1 MNNAINDKEL
11 NAAEQAAKSSTTSY
25 THNFATPFEYE
36 GKTYES
42 LTFNWGALT
51 GNDFLIIEGEISAM
65 GKALI
70 SPEFSSEFLVRM
82 ASRAC
87 NAQLGSDALAAMP
100 IGDFNRIRG
109 KARSFLLNTAL

>member
-1 MNNAINDKEL
+1 MSNAINDKEMQ
-11 NAAEQAAKSSTTSY
+11 AAEKEAKTSTAAY
-25 THNFATPFEYE
+25 THKFATPFEFE
-36 GKTYES
+36 GKTFES
-42 LTFNWGALT
+42 LTFEWGALT
-51 GNDFLIIEGEISAM
+51 GNDFLIIEAEIAAM

-87 NAQLGSDALAAMP
+87 TEEIGADAIAATP

>member
-1 MNNAINDKEL
+1 MSNAINEKEMQ
-11 NAAEQAAKSSTTSY
+11 AAEQEAVTSANAY
-25 THNFATPFEYE
+25 THKFATPFEFE

-42 LTFNWGALT
+42 LTFDWGALT
-51 GNDFLIIEGEISAM
+51 GSDFLIIEGELAAM

-70 SPEFSSEFLVRM
+70 APEFSGEFLVRM

-87 NAQLGSDALAAMP
+87 TEQLGSDAMTALP

-109 KARSFLLNTAL
+109 KARSFLLSTAL

>member
-1 MNNAINDKEL
+1 MSAFDNKEIQ
-11 NAAEQAAKSSTTSY
+11 AAEQEAKTSTTAY
-25 THNFATPFEYE
+25 THKFATPYEFE

-42 LTFNWGALT
+42 LTFEWGSLT
-51 GNDFLIIEGEISAM
+51 GHDYLRIEAEIAAM
-65 GKALI
+65 GKGLI

-87 NAQLGSDALAAMP
+87 TEQLGSDALTDMP

-109 KARSFLLNTAL
+109 RARSFLLSTAL

>member
-1 MNNAINDKEL
+1 MSNAIDNKEMQ
-11 NAAEQAAKSSTTSY
+11 AAEQAAKTSTTSY
-25 THNFATPFEYE
+25 THKFATPFEFE

-42 LTFNWGALT
+42 LTFEWGSLT
-51 GNDFLIIEGEISAM
+51 GNDFLNIEAEIVSM

-87 NAQLGSDALAAMP
+87 TEQLGSDAITATP

-109 KARSFLLNTAL
+109 RARSFLLNTAL

>member
-1 MNNAINDKEL
+1 MSNAVNEKEMQ
-11 NAAEQAAKSSTTSY
+11 AAEKEARTSTTTY
-25 THNFATPFEYE
+25 THKFATPFEFE
-36 GKTYES
+36 GKTYEN
-42 LTFNWGALT
+42 LTFVWGTLT
-51 GNDFLIIEGEISAM
+51 GNDFLAIEAEIAAM

-87 NAQLGSDALAAMP
+87 TAELGSDAITALP

-109 KARSFLLNTAL
+109 RARSFLLNTAL

>member
-1 MNNAINDKEL
+1 MSNAIDNKEMQ
-11 NAAEQAAKSSTTSY
+11 AAEQEAKTSTTSY
-25 THNFATPFEYE
+25 THKFATPFEFE

-42 LTFNWGALT
+42 LTFEWGSLT
-51 GNDFLIIEGEISAM
+51 GNDFLNIEAEITAM

-87 NAQLGSDALAAMP
+87 NEQLGSDAITATP

-109 KARSFLLNTAL
+109 RARSFLLNTAL